1 LRAPTRHPSSKRSS
15 AEESIDRP
23 LWGPIARTI
32 VWLRF
37 LILPAWIVGAVIA
50 TMHLPS
56 IFDSESGEL
65 GSLLPRSSKALEVE
79 RRAVKTFGLPLLSR
93 TMVIAHESD
102 GFPADRLA
110 AASRYILATDR
121 QEGPEAIRAVPL
133 TNAPGLL
140 SAQQIAT
147 TLVTYLY
154 IDPSLGESE
163 SQLTAERFAS
173 GLKDATGAEAVEVTG
188 ALPATRAETDIANRD
203 ILWVELVT
211 MLLVVGILAFYFR
224 AIGVPLLGLGAIAV
238 AYFLADR
245 ILGWIAQRYGL
256 SIPREAEPVI
266 VALIFGTLT
275 DYLVFFVS
283 GFRQR
288 LRQGIAPR
296 DAATAVTGE
305 LLPVILTAAAI
316 IACSTLT
323 LLLSGVRFLSAFG
336 PSMAVAVV
344 IAAAAAVTFIPASLA
359 IFGRLVFWPRS
370 QDEHQRRGADGP
382 DAETGAPRHAV
393 GAAVRFPLAT
403 AILCLLLLAAAAT
416 GLRHLELGNPVIRGL
431 PGSTSARQGYDIA
444 AADIGPG
451 VLGPTMVV
459 LEGGDMMAD
468 HRRLAEFQLRLSAQ
482 EGVAGVLGPADQPL
496 QEPSGVF
503 LSPRGEAA
511 RFVLV
516 LNGDPDGAAASET
529 LSGLEDRL
537 PALANR
543 SGLAGAGVGVTGD
556 TSIASELTE
565 DTWSAFARVA
575 PAALAV
581 LLLLLWVLLRSW
593 RAALYLTGVSVLVVA
608 AALGLTAYVFQ
619 DLLGYGELAFFVPV
633 ASAILLLALGA
644 DYNVFLV
651 SRIWWEAERQDL
663 RPAIKTAGT
672 RAARTITVAGI
683 ILALSFAAVALIP
696 IQSFREFAFAMS
708 VGLLLDTLIAR
719 TLLIPA
725 LVSLLGRGTAQE
737 EGEASAA

>member
-1 LRAPTRHPSSKRSS
+1 M
-15 AEESIDRP
+15 
-23 LWGPIARTI
+23 WGPIARTI

-37 LILPAWIVGAVIA
+37 LILPAWIVGAALA
-50 TMHLPS
+50 TIHLPS
-56 IFDSESGEL
+56 IFDAESGEL
-65 GSLLPRSSKALEVE
+65 GSLLPRSSEALEVE
-79 RRAVKTFGLPLLSR
+79 RKAIKTFGLPLLSR
-93 TMVIAHESD
+93 TVVVAHEPG
-102 GFPADRLA
+102 GFPAGRLA

-121 QEGPEAIRAVPL
+121 REGPEAIRAVPL

-140 SAQQIAT
+140 SSQRTAT

-163 SQLTAERFAS
+163 SQSAAERFAS
-173 GLKDATGAEAVEVTG
+173 GLGRATGAAAMEVTG

-211 MLLVVGILAFYFR
+211 MLLVVGILTFYFR
-224 AIGVPLLGLGAIAV
+224 SIGVPLLGLGAVAIA
-238 AYFLADR
+238 YLLADR

-283 GFRQR
+283 GFRRR
-288 LRQGIAPR
+288 LRQDIAPR

-305 LLPVILTAAAI
+305 LLPVVLTAAAI

-336 PSMAVAVV
+336 PSMAVAVTV
-344 IAAAAAVTFIPASLA
+344 AAAVAVTLIPASLA
-359 IFGRLVFWPRS
+359 IFGRLVFWPRPR
-370 QDEHQRRGADGP
+370 DEQRRGESSA
-382 DAETGAPRHAV
+382 GAGARGHAV
-393 GAAVRFPLAT
+393 GAAVRFPLVVAV
-403 AILCLLLLAAAAT
+403 LCLLLLAAAAT
-416 GLRHLELGNPVIRGL
+416 GLRHLELGNPLINGL
-431 PGSTSARQGYDIA
+431 PESTSARQGYDVA

-459 LEGGDMMAD
+459 LERSNLATES
-468 HRRLAEFQLRLSAQ
+468 RQLAELQSRLGAQ
-482 EGVAGVLGPADQPL
+482 EGVAGVLGPADQPPR
-496 QEPSGVF
+496 EPAGVF
-503 LSPRGEAA
+503 LAPGGEAA
-511 RFVLV
+511 RFALV
-516 LNGDPDGAAASET
+516 LNDDPDGAAASEA
-529 LSGLEDRL
+529 LSDLEGRL
-537 PALANR
+537 PELASR
-543 SGLAGAGVGVTGD
+543 SGLAGVDIGVTGD

-565 DTWSAFARVA
+565 DTWSALARVA

-581 LLLLLWVLLRSW
+581 LLLLLWALLRSW

-651 SRIWWEAERQDL
+651 SRIWGEAERKDL
-663 RPAIKTAGT
+663 RPAIKTAGS
-672 RAARTITVAGI
+672 RAARAITVAGL

-725 LVSLLGRGTAQE
+725 LVSLLGRGTDE
-737 EGEASAA
+737 EADEASAS

>member
-1 LRAPTRHPSSKRSS
+1 M
-15 AEESIDRP
+15 
-23 LWGPIARTI
+23 WGLIARTI
-32 VWLRF
+32 IWLRF
-37 LILPAWIVGAVIA
+37 LILPAWIAGTVIA

-56 IFDSESGEL
+56 IFDSESGAL
-65 GSLLPRSSKALEVE
+65 GSLLPRSSEALEVE
-79 RRAVKTFGLPLLSR
+79 RKAVETFGLPLLSR
-93 TMVIAHESD
+93 TMVVAHEHG
-102 GFPADRLA
+102 GFSTNRLA

-121 QEGPEAIRAVPL
+121 REGQEAIRAAPL

-140 SAQQIAT
+140 SSQQAAT

-163 SQLTAERFAS
+163 SQLSAERFAS
-173 GLKDATGAEAVEVTG
+173 GLKRTTDAEAVEVTG
-188 ALPATRAETDIANRD
+188 ALPATRAETAIANRD
-203 ILWVELVT
+203 ILWVELATV
-211 MLLVVGILAFYFR
+211 LLVVGILAFCFR
-224 AIGVPLLGLGAIAV
+224 AIGVPLLGLGAVAIA
-238 AYFLADR
+238 YLLADR

-323 LLLSGVRFLSAFG
+323 LLISGVRFLSAFG

-344 IAAAAAVTFIPASLA
+344 VAATAAVTLIPTSLA

-370 QDEHQRRGADGP
+370 RGERQHPADGAD
-382 DAETGAPRHAV
+382 TGTGVHRHPIGV
-393 GAAVRFPLAT
+393 AVRFPLAV
-403 AILCLLLLAAAAT
+403 AVLCLLLLAAGAT
-416 GLRHLELGNPVIRGL
+416 GLRHLELGNPIIRGL
-431 PGSTSARQGYDIA
+431 PDSTSARRGYDVA

-459 LEGGDMMAD
+459 LEGSGAVTE
-468 HRRLAEFQLRLSAQ
+468 RQRLAEFQSRLSAQ
-482 EGVAGVLGPADQPL
+482 EGVAGVLGSADQPL
-496 QEPSGVF
+496 KEPSGVF
-503 LSPRGEAA
+503 LAPSGKAA

-516 LNGDPDGAAASET
+516 LDGDPDGAAASQA
-529 LSGLEDRL
+529 LSRLEERL
-537 PALANR
+537 PTLASR
-543 SGLAGAGVGVTGD
+543 SGLTKASIGVTGD

-565 DTWSAFARVA
+565 DTWSALARVA

-581 LLLLLWVLLRSW
+581 LVLLLWALLRSW

-663 RPAIKTAGT
+663 RPAIKAAGL
-672 RAARTITVAGI
+672 RAARAITVAGI
-683 ILALSFAAVALIP
+683 ILAFSFAAVALIP

-725 LVSLLGRGTAQE
+725 LVSLLGRGAARETS
-737 EGEASAA
+737 EASIA

>member
-1 LRAPTRHPSSKRSS
+1 MWR
-15 AEESIDRP
+15 
-23 LWGPIARTI
+23 PIARTI

-37 LILPAWIVGAVIA
+37 LILPAWIAGAAIA
-50 TMHLPS
+50 TIHLPS
-56 IFDSESGEL
+56 IFDAESGEL
-65 GSLLPRSSKALEVE
+65 GSLLPRSSEALEVE
-79 RRAVKTFGLPLLSR
+79 RKAIETFGLPLLSR
-93 TMVIAHESD
+93 TMVVAHEPG
-102 GFPADRLA
+102 GFPTGRLA

-121 QEGPEAIRAVPL
+121 REGPEAIRAVPL

-140 SAQQIAT
+140 SSQRTAT
-147 TLVTYLY
+147 TLVAYLY

-163 SQLTAERFAS
+163 SQSAAERFAS
-173 GLKDATGAEAVEVTG
+173 GLKRATGAEAVEVTG
-188 ALPATRAETDIANRD
+188 SLPATRAETDIANRD

-211 MLLVVGILAFYFR
+211 MLLVVGILTFYFR
-224 AIGVPLLGLGAIAV
+224 SIGVPLLGLGAVAIA
-238 AYFLADR
+238 YLLADR

-288 LRQGIAPR
+288 LQQDIAPR

-323 LLLSGVRFLSAFG
+323 LLISGVRFLSAFG
-336 PSMAVAVV
+336 PSMAVAVAV
-344 IAAAAAVTFIPASLA
+344 AAAVAVTLIPASLA
-359 IFGRLVFWPRS
+359 IFGRLVFWPRLQGEHRR
-370 QDEHQRRGADGP
+370 QDESN
-382 DAETGAPRHAV
+382 AETGARRRAV
-393 GAAVRFPLAT
+393 GAAVRFPLAV
-403 AILCLLLLAAAAT
+403 AVLCLLLLVAAAT
-416 GLRHLELGNPVIRGL
+416 GLRHLELGNPVIHGL
-431 PGSTSARQGYDIA
+431 PESTSARQGYDVA

-459 LEGGDMMAD
+459 LEKSNLTAES
-468 HRRLAEFQLRLSAQ
+468 RRLAELQSRLAAQ
-482 EGVAGVLGPADQPL
+482 EGVAGVLGPADQPPR
-496 QEPSGVF
+496 EPTGAF
-503 LSPRGEAA
+503 LAPGGEAA
-511 RFVLV
+511 RFALV
-516 LNGDPDGAAASET
+516 LDDDPDGAAASEA
-529 LSGLEDRL
+529 LSDLEGRL

-543 SGLAGAGVGVTGD
+543 SGLAGVGIGVTGD

-565 DTWSAFARVA
+565 DTWSALERVA

-651 SRIWWEAERQDL
+651 SRIWLEAERKDL
-663 RPAIKTAGT
+663 RPAIRTAGS
-672 RAARTITVAGI
+672 RAARAITVAGI

-725 LVSLLGRGTAQE
+725 LVSLLGRGTAK
-737 EGEASAA
+737 EANEAGATRSFHSSFGG

>member
-1 LRAPTRHPSSKRSS
+1 
-15 AEESIDRP
+15 
-23 LWGPIARTI
+23 
-32 VWLRF
+32 LRF
-37 LILPAWIVGAVIA
+37 LILPAWIVGAAIA
-50 TMHLPS
+50 TMSLPS

-65 GSLLPRSSKALEVE
+65 GSLLPHSSKALEVE

-93 TMVIAHESD
+93 TMVVAHEPG

-133 TNAPGLL
+133 TDAPGLL
-140 SAQQIAT
+140 SARQTAT

-163 SQLTAERFAS
+163 SQLTTERFAS
-173 GLKDATGAEAVEVTG
+173 GLKGATGAEAVEVTG
-188 ALPATRAETDIANRD
+188 AVPATRAETDIANRD
-203 ILWVELVT
+203 ILWVELAT
-211 MLLVVGILAFYFR
+211 MLLVVGILTFYFR
-224 AIGVPLLGLGAIAV
+224 SIGVPLLGLGAVAIA
-238 AYFLADR
+238 YLLANR

-288 LRQGIAPR
+288 LRQGIVPR

-323 LLLSGVRFLSAFG
+323 LLISGVRFLSAFG

-344 IAAAAAVTFIPASLA
+344 VAAAIAATLIPASLA

-370 QDEHQRRGADGP
+370 QDERQRRPTDGSDEGAG
-382 DAETGAPRHAV
+382 TRRHAV
-393 GAAVRFPLAT
+393 GAAVRFPLAV
-403 AILCLLLLAAAAT
+403 AVLCLLLLAAAAT

-431 PGSTSARQGYDIA
+431 PESTSARQGYDSA
-444 AADIGPG
+444 AADIGAG

-459 LEGGDMMAD
+459 LEGSDTVAENQ
-468 HRRLAEFQLRLSAQ
+468 RLGRFQSRLSAQ

-496 QEPSGVF
+496 KEPSGAF
-503 LSPRGEAA
+503 LAQSGEAA
-511 RFVLV
+511 RFALV
-516 LNGDPDGAAASET
+516 LDGDPDGAAASEA
-529 LSGLEDRL
+529 LSRLEERL
-537 PALANR
+537 PTLASR
-543 SGLAGAGVGVTGD
+543 SGLGKISIGVTGD

-565 DTWSAFARVA
+565 DTWSALERVA
-575 PAALAV
+575 PAAIAV

-593 RAALYLTGVSVLVVA
+593 RAALYLTGVSLLVVA
-608 AALGLTAYVFQ
+608 AALGLTAYVFR

-663 RPAIKTAGT
+663 RPAIRTAGS
-672 RAARTITVAGI
+672 RAARAITVAGV

-696 IQSFREFAFAMS
+696 IQSFRELAFAMS

-725 LVSLLGRGTAQE
+725 LVSLLGRGTAKE
-737 EGEASAA
+737 ADEASAT

>member
-1 LRAPTRHPSSKRSS
+1 M
-15 AEESIDRP
+15 
-23 LWGPIARTI
+23 WGPIARTI

-37 LILPAWIVGAVIA
+37 LILPAWIVGTVIA

-65 GSLLPRSSKALEVE
+65 GSLLPRSSEALEVE

-93 TMVIAHESD
+93 TMVVAHEPG
-102 GFPADRLA
+102 GFSADRLA

-121 QEGPEAIRAVPL
+121 REGPEAIRAVPL

-140 SAQQIAT
+140 SSQRTAT

-163 SQLTAERFAS
+163 SQLSSERFAS
-173 GLKDATGAEAVEVTG
+173 GLKRATDAKAVEVTG

-211 MLLVVGILAFYFR
+211 MLLVVGVLTFYFR
-224 AIGVPLLGLGAIAV
+224 AIGVPLLGLGAVAIA
-238 AYFLADR
+238 YLLADR

-316 IACSTLT
+316 IAFSTLT
-323 LLLSGVRFLSAFG
+323 LLISGVRFLSAFG

-344 IAAAAAVTFIPASLA
+344 VAAAVAVTLIPASLA

-370 QDEHQRRGADGP
+370 RGERQHPAGGTDAGTGVRRHPIG
-382 DAETGAPRHAV
+382 V
-393 GAAVRFPLAT
+393 AVRFPLAV
-403 AILCLLLLAAAAT
+403 AVLCLLLLAAAVT
-416 GLRHLELGNPVIRGL
+416 GLRHLELGNPIVRGL
-431 PGSTSARQGYDIA
+431 PESTSARQGYDIA

-459 LEGGDMMAD
+459 LEGSGTVAD
-468 HRRLAEFQLRLSAQ
+468 HQRLAEFQSRLSAQ

-496 QEPSGVF
+496 KEPSRVF
-503 LSPRGEAA
+503 LAPGGEAA

-516 LNGDPDGAAASET
+516 LDGDPDGAAASKS
-529 LSGLEDRL
+529 LSNLEERL
-537 PALANR
+537 PTLASR
-543 SGLAGAGVGVTGD
+543 SGLTRAGIGVTGD

-565 DTWSAFARVA
+565 DTWSALARVA

-581 LLLLLWVLLRSW
+581 LLLLLWALLRSW

-608 AALGLTAYVFQ
+608 AALGLTTYVFQ

-663 RPAIKTAGT
+663 RPAIRTAGS
-672 RAARTITVAGI
+672 RAARAITVAGI

-725 LVSLLGRGTAQE
+725 LVSLLGRGTARE
-737 EGEASAA
+737 AGEASTA

>member
-1 LRAPTRHPSSKRSS
+1 
-15 AEESIDRP
+15 
-23 LWGPIARTI
+23 
-32 VWLRF
+32 
-37 LILPAWIVGAVIA
+37 
-50 TMHLPS
+50 M
-56 IFDSESGEL
+56 
-65 GSLLPRSSKALEVE
+65 
-79 RRAVKTFGLPLLSR
+79 
-93 TMVIAHESD
+93 
-102 GFPADRLA
+102 
-110 AASRYILATDR
+110 
-121 QEGPEAIRAVPL
+121 
-133 TNAPGLL
+133 
-140 SAQQIAT
+140 
-147 TLVTYLY
+147 
-154 IDPSLGESE
+154 
-163 SQLTAERFAS
+163 
-173 GLKDATGAEAVEVTG
+173 
-188 ALPATRAETDIANRD
+188 PATRAETDIANRD

-211 MLLVVGILAFYFR
+211 MLLVVGVLTLYFR
-224 AIGVPLLGLGAIAV
+224 AIGVPLLGLGAIAI
-238 AYFLADR
+238 AYLLADR

-256 SIPREAEPVI
+256 SIPREAEPVV

-283 GFRQR
+283 GFRLR

-316 IACSTLT
+316 IAFSTLT
-323 LLLSGVRFLSAFG
+323 LLISGVRFLSAFG

-344 IAAAAAVTFIPASLA
+344 VAAAVAVTLIPASLA

-370 QDEHQRRGADGP
+370 RGERQHPADGADAGT
-382 DAETGAPRHAV
+382 EVRRHPIGV
-393 GAAVRFPLAT
+393 AVRFPLAV
-403 AILCLLLLAAAAT
+403 AVLCLLLLAAAAT
-416 GLRHLELGNPVIRGL
+416 GLRHLELGNPIIRGL
-431 PGSTSARQGYDIA
+431 PESTSARQGYDIA

-459 LEGGDMMAD
+459 LEGSGTVAD
-468 HRRLAEFQLRLSAQ
+468 HQRLAEFQSRLSGQ

-496 QEPSGVF
+496 KEPSRAF
-503 LSPRGEAA
+503 LAPSGEAA

-516 LNGDPDGAAASET
+516 LDGDPDGAAASQALSNLEERLPT
-529 LSGLEDRL
+529 LASHSGLTE
-537 PALANR
+537 A
-543 SGLAGAGVGVTGD
+543 SIGVTGD

-565 DTWSAFARVA
+565 DTWSALARVA

-619 DLLGYGELAFFVPV
+619 DLLGYGELSFFVPV

-663 RPAIKTAGT
+663 RPAIRTAGS
-672 RAARTITVAGI
+672 RAARAITVAGI

-725 LVSLLGRGTAQE
+725 LVSLLGRGTARE
-737 EGEASAA
+737 AGEASTA